1 MLTGDLLDY
10 NACSEKSD
18 GSQTLFWI
26 HKDTVF
32 AKRLWAN
39 ALDHK
44 RFIKGLFR
52 KQILPEMNF
61 EESRVNYTICVNCTH
76 IALIFIFFVI
86 KYNLISP
93 SVEPHTP
100 HQKDTSKKSL
110 HFHKLLLQL
119 LGGNCWNGLIIIV
132 FFRICFAPM
141 K

>member
-39 ALDHK
+39 ALDNKH
-44 RFIKGLFR
+44 FIKGLFR
-52 KQILPEMNF
+52 KQILTEMNF

-76 IALIFIFFVI
+76 IALIFFFFCQKI
-86 KYNLISP
+86 WPYFSFHWTPYSSPKRYFKKISA
-93 SVEPHTP
+93 
-100 HQKDTSKKSL
+100 
-110 HFHKLLLQL
+110 FHKLLLQL
-119 LGGNCWNGLIIIV
+119 LGENCWNALIIIV